1 MRFSVV
7 IPVYNA
13 ENTIRRCLNSLLD
26 QNYEDYEIVL
36 VNDGSKDRSGELC
49 QEYAAR
55 FSNVKYIAK
64 ENGGV
69 SSARNAGLDAAEGEY
84 ILFVDSDDY
93 VLDKYFETLEQNASA
108 DYLVFD
114 IQRKRNSHQE
124 DKTLRWQ
131 SSEAMWENIL
141 QLVTSRGG
149 GPWNKRFRGSVI
161 REHEIRFPED
171 LNVGEDFIFCLRYL
185 CCSAHSEKCD
195 HVLYCLDESSDHS
208 LTRGYHPDSAEQA
221 LRIYRYAFSAI
232 DGLELTEQQKHQL
245 QSALD
250 YNYYRTAFACIKDL
264 LEQKENSF
272 FCVRKPIKQIQS
284 RFWED
289 RHGFPKAQGKVHR
302 YMRWCIRTQNSFL
315 AYLICAGHKQ
325 YSKVKR

>member
-1 MRFSVV
+1 MRFSVI

-13 ENTIRRCLNSLLD
+13 EGTLKRCLNSLLN
-26 QNYEDYEIVL
+26 QNYKDYEIVL
-36 VNDGSKDRSGELC
+36 VNDGSKDHSGELC
-49 QEYAAR
+49 EEYANS

-69 SSARNAGLDAAEGEY
+69 SSARNVGLDVAEGEY

-93 VLDKYFETLEQNASA
+93 VLDKYFETLEQGANV
-108 DYLVFD
+108 DYYVFD
-114 IQRKRNSHQE
+114 IQT
-124 DKTLRWQ
+124 KTKTRIENKVIDWK
-131 SSEAMWENIL
+131 SSEKMWENIL

-149 GPWNKRFRGSVI
+149 GPWNKRFHSSVI
-161 REHEIRFPED
+161 REYGIRFPED
-171 LNVGEDFIFCLRYL
+171 LKVGEDFIFCLRYL
-185 CCSAHSEKCD
+185 CCSVRSEKCD
-195 HVLYCLDESSDHS
+195 QVLYCLDESSNHS

-232 DGLELTEQQKHQL
+232 DKLDLSEQQKNQL

-250 YNYYRTAFACIKDL
+250 FNYYRTAFACIKDL

-272 FCVRKPIKQIQS
+272 FRVRKPIKQIQS
-284 RFWED
+284 CFWAD
-289 RHGFPKAQGKVHR
+289 RHGLPKVQGKVHK
-302 YMRWCIRTQNSFL
+302 YMRWCIRTKNSFL
-315 AYLICAGHKQ
+315 AYLICVGHKQ